1 MTLQIKFTFVL
12 LLPVITLMSACQ
24 EVQTT
29 NDQGKSPLVRPAK
42 IVSVL
47 SSGLSFNRTYPGTLE
62 AAEKAELAFRVSGQ
76 VSSLPARA
84 GLRVKKGELLARLDD
99 TDYRNSFDER
109 KARFDLANIQHQQSK
124 KLFKQKLSSQLQSD
138 QSAAE
143 LKSAQAA
150 LDQART
156 NVDYTELLAPF
167 DGVVAQVDIQNFQT
181 VQAMSP
187 IIKLQND
194 IALDIQ
200 FSVPETIISQLRR
213 VEDPEVIESICG
225 KVSFSAHPGRT
236 FKACHKE
243 HESIPDPVT
252 RNYSAVFSLKSIS
265 ELSLLP
271 GMTASIEIDFTPFL
285 ADQNN
290 QILFVPIESVFE
302 KDGKQWVW
310 KVDEES
316 RAQIQEITPGRF
328 ENDLLEIKSGLSV
341 QDKIIAAGVSFVRQG
356 LQVKPL
362 TKERGL

>member
-167 DGVVAQVDIQNFQT
+167 DGVVAQVDIQ
-181 VQAMSP
+181 
-187 IIKLQND
+187 
-194 IALDIQ
+194 

>member
-1 MTLQIKFTFVL
+1 MPFQIKYIFALF
-12 LLPVITLMSACQ
+12 LPVIILMSACQ
-24 EVQTT
+24 EVQTK
-29 NDQGKSPLVRPAK
+29 NDQDKSPLVRPAK

-99 TDYRNSFDER
+99 TDYRNSYDER

-124 KLFKQKLSSQLQSD
+124 KLLKQKLSSQLQSD

-167 DGVVAQVDIQNFQT
+167 DGIVAQVDIQNFQT

-187 IIKLQND
+187 IINLQND
-194 IALDIQ
+194 TALDIQ

-252 RNYSAVFSLKSIS
+252 RNYSAVFSLESIS
-265 ELSLLP
+265 ELALLP

-302 KDGKQWVW
+302 RDGKQWVW
-310 KVDEES
+310 KVDEKS
-316 RAQIQEITPGRF
+316 RAQIQEISPGRF

-356 LQVKPL
+356 LLVKPL